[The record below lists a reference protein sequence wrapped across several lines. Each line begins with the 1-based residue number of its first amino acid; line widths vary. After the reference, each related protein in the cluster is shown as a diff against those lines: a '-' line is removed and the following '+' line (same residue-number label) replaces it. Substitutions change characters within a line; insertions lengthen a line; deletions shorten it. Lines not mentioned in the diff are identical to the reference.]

1 MPELAKPVIYW
12 TPVIAPGNLTF
23 YKGAMF
29 KEWQGSALVG
39 GMQTQTL
46 IRITFD
52 GKGGAAQAERW
63 AMGFRVRDVAVAPDG
78 AVWLIEDANP
88 GGLYRVIPK

>member
-1 MPELAKPVIYW
+1 LRPSGVA
-12 TPVIAPGNLTF
+12 PVIAPGNFTF

-29 KEWQGSALVG
+29 PEWNGSALIG

-46 IRITFD
+46 SRVTFD
-52 GKGGAAQAERW
+52 GKGGATAAERW
-63 AMGFRVRDVAVAPDG
+63 AVGHRIRDVAVASDG

-88 GGLYRVIPK
+88 GGLYRVTRK